1 MVVVAAVEIIMAI
14 VEVET
19 TMAIVVQ
26 EVDIVSAKMC
36 LSIVGHTELALMIR
50 ARATTKQQ
58 GMRIMPLFKTSWE
71 VVHAFAIDRKIK
83 LPMETSSLI

>member
-26 EVDIVSAKMC
+26 EVDIVSAKTC
-36 LSIVGHTELALMIR
+36 LSIVGHTELALMIQ

-58 GMRIMPLFKTSWE
+58 GMRIMPLSKTSWE
-71 VVHAFAIDRKIK
+71 VVHAFAIDGEIK